1 MLCDRRYDV
10 LQNGP
15 MPMTLFSSLRRL
27 LAGANVAAL
36 PGQALYNAV
45 VEVARRPDWYLS
57 GEVPDTMDG
66 RFDMVALILSLVL
79 LRLEDEPGPE
89 NGAAAKQLCADLAD
103 RFIVDMDGSLRQE
116 GIGDQVVG
124 KHIGRMMAALGGRL
138 GAYRDARGDD
148 AAMAEALRRNLWRG
162 APVTDDAVAWVVQEA
177 SQLACQLA
185 SRPYAALVQGQ
196 IA

>member
-1 MLCDRRYDV
+1 MRYDV
-10 LQNGP
+10 RQTGP
-15 MPMTLFSSLRRL
+15 MPMTVFSSLRRL
-27 LAGANVAAL
+27 LAGANLAAL

-45 VEVARRPDWYLS
+45 VETARRPDWYLS

-66 RFDMVALILSLVL
+66 RFDMVALVLSLVL
-79 LRLEDEPGPE
+79 LRLEDEPGE
-89 NGAAAKQLCADLAD
+89 AAKQLCADLAD

-138 GAYRDARGDD
+138 GAYRDAGADD
-148 AAMAEALRRNLWRG
+148 AALAEALRRNLWRG
-162 APVTDDAVAWVVQEA
+162 APVTDDAVAWVVGEA
-177 SQLACQLA
+177 RGLAGRLA
-185 SRPYAALVQGQ
+185 TRPYAVLLQGG

>member
-1 MLCDRRYDV
+1 
-10 LQNGP
+10 
-15 MPMTLFSSLRRL
+15 MTLFSSLRRM
-27 LAGANVAAL
+27 LAGANLAAL

-45 VEVARRPDWYLS
+45 VESARRPDWYLA

-66 RFDMVALILSLVL
+66 RFDMVALVLSLVL
-79 LRLEDEPGPE
+79 LRLEDEPGEP
-89 NGAAAKQLCADLAD
+89 AKQLCADLAD
-103 RFIVDMDGSLRQE
+103 RFIADMDGSLRQE

-162 APVTDDAVAWVVQEA
+162 APVNDDAVAWVIAEA
-177 SQLACQLA
+177 RALADRLA
-185 SRPYAALVQGQ
+185 RLPYAT
-196 IA
+196 IAAGGLS

>member
-1 MLCDRRYDV
+1 
-10 LQNGP
+10 

-45 VEVARRPDWYLS
+45 VEEARRPIWYLS

-66 RFDMVALILSLVL
+66 RFDMVALVLSLVL
-79 LRLEDEPGPE
+79 LRLENEPGD
-89 NGAAAKQLCADLAD
+89 AAKQMCADLAD
-103 RFIVDMDGSLRQE
+103 RFIMDMDGTLRQD

-138 GAYRDARGDD
+138 GAYRDAGGDD
-148 AAMAEALRRNLWRG
+148 GAMAEALRRNLWLG
-162 APVTDDAVAWVVQEA
+162 APVNPEAVTWVVAEA
-177 SQLACQLA
+177 RGIASRLAA
-185 SRPYAALVQGQ
+185 RPYAALVEGE